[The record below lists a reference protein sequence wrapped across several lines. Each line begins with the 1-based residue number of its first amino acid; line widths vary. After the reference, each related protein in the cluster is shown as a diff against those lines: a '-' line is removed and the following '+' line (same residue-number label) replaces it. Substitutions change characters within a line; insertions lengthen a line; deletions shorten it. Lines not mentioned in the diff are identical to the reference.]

1 MQECVLVDG
10 VRTPIGRAHAEKGW
24 LRTTRPEDL
33 LGALY
38 KAIFERNKA
47 VKPEDVD
54 VLMVG
59 CANQTAAQN
68 AIARL
73 GWLANGYPE
82 SVACNGVEMQC
93 ASAMAA
99 MEDCARG
106 IMVGEIEIALAGGV
120 EMMQRIPMGAN
131 MEFPPRLMQ
140 RYKLGDIPMGATAEK
155 VAGLYKVGRREME
168 EFALASHQKAAK
180 AQADGCFKDEIVPIE
195 VTYEDGSKKVID
207 TDQCVRGDT
216 TLEKMAT
223 MQPAFKPDGGV
234 VTAATSSPLNDGAA
248 VSLLMSRAKAD
259 ALGLSYRLKYVGGAM
274 AGVDPTIMGM
284 GPVPAVQKVLK
295 LTGLSIG
302 QIDVVEIN
310 EAFASQSIACLR
322 ELGIPFEK
330 VNLWGGA
337 LALGHPL
344 GSSGCRMIVTLNSI
358 MKANPRFKHG
368 LATLCVGFGQGNAS
382 IWARVN

>member
-33 LGALY
+33 LGVLYDAL
-38 KAIFERNKA
+38 FERNKA

-54 VLMVG
+54 VVMVG
-59 CANQTAAQN
+59 CANQSGAQN
-68 AIARL
+68 VVSRL
-73 GWLANGYPE
+73 SWLANGYPE

-99 MEDCARG
+99 MEDCARA
-106 IMVGEIEIALAGGV
+106 IMAGEVEITIAGGV
-120 EMMQRIPMGAN
+120 EMMQRIAMGSN
-131 MEFPPRLMQ
+131 MEFPPRLME
-140 RYKLGDIPMGATAEK
+140 RYNPMELPMGPTAEK
-155 VAGLYKVGRREME
+155 VAAQYKIERLEME

-195 VTYEDGSKKVID
+195 VTYEDGSKQVID
-207 TDQCVRGDT
+207 TDQCPRGDT

-223 MQPAFKPDGGV
+223 MQPPFKADGV

-248 VSLLMSRAKAD
+248 ASLLMSREKAD
-259 ALGLSYRLKYVGGAM
+259 ALGLSYTLKYVGGAM
-274 AGVDPTIMGM
+274 AGIDPTIMGM
-284 GPVPAVQKVLK
+284 GPVPAVQKLMK
-295 LTGLSIG
+295 RTGLSVDKM
-302 QIDVVEIN
+302 DVVEIN

-330 VNLWGGA
+330 ANMWGGA

-344 GSSGCRMIVTLNSI
+344 GISGCRMIVTLNSI
-358 MKANPRFKHG
+358 MKANPSFQYG
-368 LATLCVGFGQGNAS
+368 LATMCVGFGQGNATV
-382 IWARVN
+382 WGRVD

>member
-1 MQECVLVDG
+1 MKECVLVDG
-10 VRTPIGRAHAEKGW
+10 VRTPIGRAHAEKGA
-24 LRTTRPEDL
+24 LRTLRPEDL

-38 KAIFERNKA
+38 KALFERNPK
-47 VKPEDVD
+47 VKPEDID

-59 CANQTAAQN
+59 CANQTGAQN
-68 AIARL
+68 MVSRL
-73 GWLANGYPE
+73 SWLSNGYPD

-106 IMVGEIEIALAGGV
+106 IMTGEIDIAIAGGV

-131 MEFPPRLMQ
+131 MEFPPRLGQ
-140 RYKLGDIPMGATAEK
+140 RYNLADLPMGPTAEK
-155 VAGLYKVGRREME
+155 VAELYKVNRKDME
-168 EFALASHQKAAK
+168 EFALASHKKAAK
-180 AQADGCFKDEIVPIE
+180 AQAEGWFKNEMIPLE
-195 VTYEDGSKKVID
+195 VTYEDGSKQVVD
-207 TDQCVRGDT
+207 SDQCVRGDT

-223 MQPAFKPDGGV
+223 MAPAFKADGV

-248 VSLLMSRAKAD
+248 AVLLMSREKAD
-259 ALGLSYRLKYVGGAM
+259 ALKLPYTLKYVGGAM
-274 AGVDPTIMGM
+274 AGVDPTIMGI
-284 GPVPAVQKVLK
+284 GPVPAVRKVLK
-295 LTGLSIG
+295 LTGLSLD

-310 EAFASQSIACLR
+310 EAFASQSLACLR
-322 ELGIPFEK
+322 ELGIPKEK

-344 GSSGCRMIVTLNSI
+344 GISGCRIIVTLNSI
-358 MKANPRFKHG
+358 MKANPSYKHG

-382 IWARVN
+382 IWKRAA